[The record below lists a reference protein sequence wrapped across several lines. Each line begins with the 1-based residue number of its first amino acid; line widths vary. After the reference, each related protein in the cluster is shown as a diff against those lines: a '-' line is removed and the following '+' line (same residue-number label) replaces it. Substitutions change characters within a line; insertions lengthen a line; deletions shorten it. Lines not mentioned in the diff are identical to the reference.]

1 MTTIIYKTA
10 RFSAEISR
18 SLLVL
23 ILFVGFISHASGL
36 PSLLKNV
43 GIENCLEEAAVIPLL
58 ESSEWVD
65 GAPESMTPNGYPR
78 ENEQAFIAC
87 NVTSHDSNGS
97 HQVIHSST
105 AFHQFDFSRKGGD
118 FKSSL
123 IISSSQVSSDL
134 GRQFRLVGAKPS
146 GTS

>member
-1 MTTIIYKTA
+1 MTTKIYKITC
-10 RFSAEISR
+10 FSTELVR
-18 SLLVL
+18 SILVL
-23 ILFVGFISHASGL
+23 ILFVGFISHASGV

-43 GIENCLEEAAVIPLL
+43 AAERGVEQISVIPLL

-65 GAPESMTPNGYPR
+65 GAPESMTPNGSPLG
-78 ENEQAFIAC
+78 NEQAFVAC
-87 NVTSHDSNGS
+87 HVTSQDSDGS
-97 HQVIHSST
+97 SRTRLSSK
-105 AFHQFDFSRKGGD
+105 AFHQFDFGRSDRD

-123 IISSSQVSSDL
+123 IKSSSQVSSHL